1 MSHFTPINI
10 DDTKIYPIGT
20 IYKTRGKN
28 PKYCMVVD
36 ILKTYDVL
44 NNLVKIR
51 YVSTHEFLGQNV
63 FDYDVVATT
72 IAMGILT

>member
-20 IYKTRGKN
+20 IYKSRGKHS
-28 PKYCMVVD
+28 KAWIVVD

-51 YVSTHEFLGQNV
+51 YVSTHDFLGQKV

-72 IAMGILT
+72 IAMGKLT